1 MPARSRRTTSVS
13 MKDVAKHAGVSQTTV
28 SFVINSVPDT
38 NIPQETQD
46 RVLASVQELGY
57 RPNALA
63 RGLRSQTTHTIGIIS
78 DEIATTPYAGE
89 VIQGAQDVAWS
100 HEKLILLINTG
111 KDKRMKKAAVNALLE
126 RQVDGIIYATMYH
139 REVSPPDILWEV
151 PAVLVDCFVADG
163 SLPSVVPDEFGGG
176 YVATQR
182 IIQAGHTRIGFINS
196 EVYIPASVGRE
207 QGYRQALIDNN
218 LPYDPTLVVTQPGH
232 AVGGYA
238 GAMSLLKRPDRP
250 TAIFCYNDHTA
261 MGVYQAAQDLGF
273 SIPNDLAVVGY
284 DNYVVIAGW
293 MRPPLTTME
302 LPHYA
307 MGQWAV
313 EQLMRMV
320 NSPDSA
326 EHAQPIQHKLTC
338 PLIERASV

>member
-1 MPARSRRTTSVS
+1 MSARSRRTTSVS

-28 SFVINSVPDT
+28 SFVINNVPDT

-100 HEKLILLINTG
+100 HDKLILLINTG
-111 KDKRMKKAAVNALLE
+111 KDKRMKQAAVNALLE
-126 RQVDGIIYATMYH
+126 RQVDGIVYATVYH
-139 REVSPPDILWEV
+139 RQVSPPDILWEV
-151 PAVLVDCFVADG
+151 PAVLVDCFVTDG
-163 SLPSVVPDEFGGG
+163 SLPSVVPDEFGGA
-176 YVATQR
+176 YAATQR
-182 IIQAGHTRIGFINS
+182 MIQAGHTRIGFINN
-196 EVYIPASVGRE
+196 VDNIPATKGRD
-207 QGYRQALIDNN
+207 QGYRQAMMAYN
-218 LPYDPTLVVTQPGH
+218 LPVDEALILTQPPLPT
-232 AVGGYA
+232 GGFA
-238 GAMSLLKRPDRP
+238 GAMSLLQRPDRP
-250 TAIFCYNDHTA
+250 TAIFCFNDRMA
-261 MGVYQAAQDLGF
+261 MGVYQAAQDLGLA
-273 SIPNDLAVVGY
+273 IPNDLAVMGF
-284 DNYVVIAGW
+284 DNQEVLANW
-293 MRPPLTTME
+293 MRPPLSTMQ

-307 MGQWAV
+307 MGQWAI

-320 NSPDSA
+320 NSPDSP
-326 EHAQPIQHKLTC
+326 EHDQPIQHKLTC

>member
-1 MPARSRRTTSVS
+1 MSARSRRTTSVS

-28 SFVINSVPDT
+28 SFVINNVPDT

-46 RVLASVQELGY
+46 RVLAAVQELGY

-78 DEIATTPYAGE
+78 DEIATTPYAGQ
-89 VIQGAQDVAWS
+89 VIQGAQDAAWS
-100 HEKLILLINTG
+100 YEKLILLINTG
-111 KDKRMKKAAVNALLE
+111 KDKRMKQAAVNALLE

-176 YVATQR
+176 YAATQR
-182 IIQAGHTRIGFINS
+182 IIQAGHTRIGFINN
-196 EVYIPASVGRE
+196 VDVIPATIGRAR
-207 QGYRQALIDNN
+207 GYRQALAESN
-218 LPYDPTLVVTQPGH
+218 LPLDESLIISQPVWPT
-232 AVGGYA
+232 GGFA
-238 GAMSLLKRPDRP
+238 GAMTLLERPDRP
-250 TAIFCYNDHTA
+250 TAIFCFNDRMA
-261 MGVYQAAQDLGF
+261 MGVYQAAHMLGLA
-273 SIPNDLAVVGY
+273 IPDDLAVVGF
-284 DNYVVIAGW
+284 DNQEVIANW
-293 MRPPLTTME
+293 MRPALTTMQ

-307 MGQWAV
+307 MGQWAI

-320 NSPDSA
+320 NNPDNPD
-326 EHAQPIQHKLTC
+326 HDQPIQHKLNC